1 MGKFH
6 PTFNDIALAS
16 PTRTLFTPL
25 PFFRATIVAAPFL
38 VAVTVRYWTSPTF
51 PWLSWLVTAASVP
64 LAALAIKAWLSPAE
78 VERRR
83 VVDLLPNDLVVP
95 PNEGGFLTSA
105 IPVLS
110 RNTILDASPQVE
122 VVLAGRNHPL
132 IYGCEGEVG
141 TIQPIDLKSRPHSSE
156 ETGMVEQ
163 VLAAATQ
170 LDDNWFHIAIDDE
183 QRIARRLGLVEKKPL
198 RGGERWSKAAKSY
211 ANAARAEHTDS
222 QQDTLTQTGS
232 VIVIVNGDLMLQ
244 IDGQEQR
251 IADLVDRLA
260 EKVTQLTDRAIVERI
275 RVAVDQKDTRST
287 AQGLRELGQD
297 TLVNALGAASGNALW
312 TAVLTGM
319 QHFW

>member
-1 MGKFH
+1 MQKYH

-16 PTRTLFTPL
+16 PTHTLFTPL
-25 PFFRATIVAAPFL
+25 PFFRVTIVSAPFL
-38 VAVTVRYWTSPTF
+38 VAVTARYWTSSAS
-51 PWLSWLVTAASVP
+51 PWLSWLVTAVSVP
-64 LAALAIKAWLSPAE
+64 LAALAIKAWLAPAE

-95 PNEGGFLTSA
+95 PNEGGFFTSA

-232 VIVIVNGDLMLQ
+232 VIAIVNGDLMLQ

-275 RVAVDQKDTRST
+275 RVAVEQKDKHST

>member
-1 MGKFH
+1 MQKFH

-16 PTRTLFTPL
+16 RTRTIFTPL
-25 PFFRATIVAAPFL
+25 PLFRATIVAAPLL
-38 VAVTVRYWTSPTF
+38 VAVAARYWTSSTS
-51 PWLSWLVTAASVP
+51 PWLSWLVTAVSVP
-64 LAALAIKAWLSPAE
+64 LTALAIKTWLSPAE

-95 PNEGGFLTSA
+95 PNEEGFLTSA
-105 IPVLS
+105 TPVLS

-183 QRIARRLGLVEKKPL
+183 QQIARRLGLVEKKPL
-198 RGGERWSKAAKSY
+198 RG
-211 ANAARAEHTDS
+211 
-222 QQDTLTQTGS
+222 
-232 VIVIVNGDLMLQ
+232 
-244 IDGQEQR
+244 
-251 IADLVDRLA
+251 
-260 EKVTQLTDRAIVERI
+260 
-275 RVAVDQKDTRST
+275 
-287 AQGLRELGQD
+287 
-297 TLVNALGAASGNALW
+297 
-312 TAVLTGM
+312 
-319 QHFW
+319 